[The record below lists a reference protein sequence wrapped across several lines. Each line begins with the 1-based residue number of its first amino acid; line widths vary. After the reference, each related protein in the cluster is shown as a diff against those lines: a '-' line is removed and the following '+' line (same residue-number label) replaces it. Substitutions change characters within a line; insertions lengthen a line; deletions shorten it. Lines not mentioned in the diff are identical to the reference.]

1 MNTNFWI
8 QVQNYIRKAR
18 FRRRVKNVLAAL
30 AIVTVFVTTYALILP
45 AITLENTV
53 DMPGLDTQEGQNPAD
68 LIAEETSTPEAVE
81 ETTTAQE
88 SNSDQVDPVDVSGQV
103 SGEFTSEPTALD
115 SIEGFTMDSQGKVYD
130 PAGQEIDKSILSE
143 SQLKELARKAQEQA
157 LAMALDQYHMNGQG
171 QVLDAENQLVDPD
184 SLSPQIYEALE
195 RKYINQV
202 ISLYRMDA
210 NGQIIDQN
218 GVIQEI
224 SDFSDAAILALK
236 EQRAEAQTE
245 ESLQDQDKEAGSHD
259 LSLYQWED
267 DGLIRNREGE
277 EIPPERFSAE
287 ELESL
292 KQAWYDRVLSTY
304 ALDNEGRVVN
314 AEGSLVDTDQWPL
327 DLLQALKEKA
337 AESTDLLTYALRM
350 YMDSD
355 LVIRDGIS
363 QQAVS
368 EEKLDQLSSALS
380 NILYGPEVN
389 YDARLEVKD
398 RYRAALRAQGLSD
411 QIAAEANAEAARQ
424 AAALENEAQLAASE
438 AHVAAE
444 VQEEKKAILAEPANE
459 APDSLGLERSE
470 LDVSEPLVAQAQK
483 APAPALRAPLK
494 QDPPADLDPAKNVL
508 AQTPASS
515 YYAYT
520 HPENPN
526 KSSFIRI
533 NVLPYTNQNNPGYSY
548 TYPTAYASLLK
559 IALSNAD
566 SHYDNGTVRLYIKA
580 DHAKE
585 GDPSS
590 YTAPASLSLEV
601 SDGTQLAPIPLS
613 GQIADPDGQGVLYY
627 YDITG
632 IPAGATANITTHVTY
647 PEGSLGGNTTIW
659 AEAKDGK
666 TPPPETTYT
675 KNPAGDYINFPHV
688 VEPRDHQV
696 KKLGNKPI
704 IQEKQ
709 GKYYGAGLS
718 FTVSDTV
725 TGARKYYDGF
735 AELGYLHSQEYPD
748 VVKDTL
754 TLPNSIKL
762 RDGLSAALLQP
773 LERHVVATPNDY
785 ASLDIAGKPMVDN
798 FPGSLLVVNLNG
810 QKTALA
816 YMEESR
822 QEELSYAYEA
832 ALDDQGRLQ
841 ITAKSWYKLGR
852 EADRVALWHKESPL
866 RYSLGNEI
874 LEFNTDPG
882 NNDHLVRNHVEYTMT
897 LKNKESQTSEDQTS
911 VVLKQRGAHLTIEK
925 SANTQHSPR
934 RYGDP
939 AWWTITA
946 ENDGNSPY
954 SNLKTLRDELNEN
967 LYLSWD
973 DLYKLFTDPGK
984 FEGQG
989 SPTVTI
995 TRAQFVNS
1003 PGTAPLPEA
1012 LTGDARLTP
1021 NAQNRGVQTP
1031 YHGKADYDPDQIGW
1045 TCTLT
1050 ITKEGNQLVL
1060 VSNQDPQQK
1069 TSIPLEDLKG
1079 QRRGS
1084 FDFFN
1089 QSYIVTREAQYAISW
1104 PYQKEDHNYTFAP
1117 GETHT
1122 YQLATTVK
1130 DSFML
1135 LTQDQR
1141 YTHPNKDF
1149 PVTNE
1154 IDGTFEGYGSDDHL
1168 VRNEYAKHGSV
1179 YREAFIQKAISR
1191 NGEGRIDSF
1200 FLVPTYQ
1207 GQGGPDVLTVTDH
1220 LMSDKVMFLAET
1232 GLNPGKNFGE
1242 RVSFKGKEYG
1252 AIIEAGT
1259 YKLAYKAQGGE
1270 PLTAEVIK
1278 QADGTFVAKWHFDHK
1293 EGGEFKQQIEV
1304 LTLVDEKVEGNGS
1317 YVNETWLNDH
1327 ATQRLYESTTKSPI
1341 YDFDK
1346 SIVTQKS
1353 YYPKDNKLSKHTHI
1367 SAGETVT
1374 YRITLNGE
1382 KDVTLQNK
1390 DIYDLLPATP
1400 DGFAWNS
1407 SNVKVSS
1414 YDVSNRNDVKIS
1426 ENYRNVSISP
1436 KDGQGQQKLTW
1447 NGDPNAP
1454 LISFVND
1461 GQAYLY
1467 LELTYP
1473 SEDLWDAY
1481 IAKYGDQGVDNTIHV
1496 YAGED
1501 QAHHSLGNEQE
1512 VFLRKSYAGPQM
1524 VQYNQ
1529 QPNSIP
1535 ESADRT
1541 SEAYDLPHNWVNNWD
1556 KPLYWN
1562 SPSYY
1567 NLTDFSTNYA
1577 WKDRLSTVVYTVTLF
1592 NASNSDRFYL
1602 STLEDSLPAGSH
1614 FGGLVYP
1621 TYSIRYY
1628 RFNPNW
1634 TSFTY
1639 APFSTNNTYEFPVS
1653 RIVYNGKEL
1662 LKTCSD
1668 YTEWNERK
1676 TTFDLHNF
1684 TVEADASE
1692 AGKLKFTIS
1701 NLSNYNRDPDKVYK
1715 DDKGWYL
1722 PPQKGISFAYAV
1734 IMDKYDATTDHLD
1747 NAIRMQYTPPFEGAA
1762 VKMADENLVTESSNS
1777 LSLYAGSAEIR
1788 EEDGVTY
1795 LTSQVGMDREPTQI
1809 GISKR
1814 YLGSRLDPDHK
1825 GTFQDS
1831 QEPEGRPAYV
1841 QSGYYK
1847 AEEQLQWRVD
1857 LDHKSGVVQ
1866 DWSFT
1871 DSVEK
1876 PYGFD
1881 EIRFYPAG
1889 YEKDH
1894 DLFTTITDNDI
1905 YYSFKIEESEATPK
1919 QFRITLDRPPLKFE
1933 KAGALH
1939 QEITVGLDQEASLG
1953 TAGDK
1958 ETPAF
1963 KVRIQEIDREGVPYQ
1978 QVTLTPEPGFFGFAY
1993 PGRYSA
1999 FRAKV
2004 DPAALHDYPR
2014 FDLTTSVHS
2023 RDKAQPKLYE
2033 NVARLTPSVPL
2044 VDKATSGSYDRGNGR
2059 VGDLGGP
2066 SVFDGAFAPVFG
2078 KSATSSRKQVTQLTD
2093 THTVYQDDKGK
2104 SNTAEGNPLLLQ
2116 ANSASTLPNMIDLP
2130 NASTLVRYTLEVKNY
2145 SKSAYIDDLVM
2156 VDNLP
2161 QLDDFFSWKPA
2172 QRGSDFQVNLLDP
2185 DQYLTVQVALFDEKG
2200 KALTDPSGQP
2210 IVRTLSKDQYQV
2222 QYSEKTLFG
2231 RNPDYQVMR
2240 DSTGRV
2246 PEDLDWHNSYNPQK
2260 DRSFRVIL
2268 RDQSTYASPET
2279 PDALIPANAVVSVS
2293 YDAKIDASY
2302 KPRAEEQIAW
2312 NSFGYRY
2319 HTYQSNET
2327 GDPVYLEAEPQK
2339 VGIRLPGAQAPV
2351 LEKRRLY
2358 ANNHF
2363 PLMAEEGEKSYL
2375 FLAIKESKMDTS
2387 KQYASQLARALN
2399 FLESLEGQD
2408 LASLYQTIDGK
2419 LNAGSGDAL
2428 SSVYQIYAP
2437 KLVVGSA
2444 SGTLSMVPT
2453 TQADG
2458 TSRGLAFDQIGQTQD
2473 SDVYLMEIMN
2483 PSTGRPYYLGPD
2495 GKIHEDSLT
2504 SFQGLESNIQDV
2516 NVSQAS
2522 SLPNSSYPALWL
2534 SPSAFTGAET
2544 QISFTATNVGKPW
2557 AINLLKLD
2565 GQAAPAEDQSLPSL
2579 AGAVFGLYSPIPSEQ
2594 LSQADLQA
2602 IKSKYN
2608 FLSGL
2613 NSSMVDPKTGQ
2624 TFYLKAVEETGATS
2638 PQSFTPHPPETTWSG
2653 SLMGLT
2659 TEEEAALKGL
2669 VTNHQNKLPASLRFE
2684 GLKANQYLLR
2694 ELRAPAGY
2702 AISYPE
2708 PILLERSCYFA
2719 DEGAK
2724 TLLLRGQTGA
2734 PQASWPQVANSDAW
2748 AVVSNDVEAGGV
2760 LPETGGMGTLPYLLG
2775 GLGLMSLA
2783 FLGLWRRRRAYSY

>member
-18 FRRRVKNVLAAL
+18 FRRRVRNVLAAL

-45 AITLENTV
+45 AITLENSV

-115 SIEGFTMDSQGKVYD
+115 SIEGFSMDAQGKVYD

-157 LAMALDQYHMNGQG
+157 LAMALEHYHMNGQG
-171 QVLDAENQLVDPD
+171 QVFDEEGQLIAPD
-184 SLSPQIYEALE
+184 SLSPQIYQALE
-195 RKYINQV
+195 AKYLDQV
-202 ISLYRMDA
+202 LSLYRMDQ

-224 SDFSDAAILALK
+224 GDFSDSAILALK
-236 EQRAEAQTE
+236 EQRSEAQTE
-245 ESLQDQDKEAGSHD
+245 ESLQDQDKEPGSHD
-259 LSLYQWED
+259 LSLYQWGD
-267 DGLIRNREGE
+267 DGLIRNKEGE
-277 EIPPERFSAE
+277 EIPPERFSPE

-292 KQAWYDRVLSTY
+292 KQAWCDRVLATY

-314 AEGSLVDTDQWPL
+314 AEGSLVDTDKWPL

-337 AESTDLLTYALRM
+337 ADTADTLTYALRM

-355 LVIRDGIS
+355 LIIRDGIS

-411 QIAAEANAEAARQ
+411 QITAEANAEAARQ
-424 AAALENEAQLAASE
+424 AAVLENEAQLAASE

-444 VQEEKKAILAEPANE
+444 KQEEKMAILAESANE
-459 APDSLGLERSE
+459 APDSLGLETSD
-470 LDVSEPLVAQAQK
+470 LDISEPLVAQAQK
-483 APAPALRAPLK
+483 APASALRAPVK

-580 DHAKE
+580 DHAKQ

-613 GQIADPDGQGVLYY
+613 GQIADSDGQGVLYY

-632 IPAGATANITTHVTY
+632 IPAGATANISTHVTY

-659 AEAKDGK
+659 AEAKEGK
-666 TPPPETTYT
+666 TPPQETTYT

-696 KKLGNKPI
+696 KKLGQKPI

-754 TLPNSIKL
+754 TLPNSMKL
-762 RDGLSAALLQP
+762 RDGLSAALLQT
-773 LERHVVATPNDY
+773 LERHIVTTPNDY
-785 ASLDIAGKPMVDN
+785 ASLDIAGKPMVEN

-832 ALDDQGRLQ
+832 TLDDQGRLQ
-841 ITAKSWYKLGR
+841 ITAKSWYKIGR

-874 LEFNTDPG
+874 LEFDTDPG
-882 NNDHLVRNHVEYTMT
+882 NNQHLVRNHVDYTMT

-911 VVLKQRGAHLTIEK
+911 VILKQRGAHLTIEK
-925 SANTQHSPR
+925 KANSQHSPQ

-954 SNLKTLRDELNEN
+954 SHLKTLRDELNEN

-995 TRAQFVNS
+995 TRAQFVQS
-1003 PGTAPLPEA
+1003 PGTTPLPEA

-1031 YHGKADYDPDQIGW
+1031 YHGQADYDPDQIGW

-1084 FDFFN
+1084 FDFAN
-1089 QSYIVTREAQYAISW
+1089 QSYIVTREAQYAIFW
-1104 PYQKEDHNYTFAP
+1104 PYQKEDQNYTFAP
-1117 GETHT
+1117 GEKHT
-1122 YQLATTVK
+1122 YHLATTVK

-1141 YTHPNKDF
+1141 YTHPNKNF

-1154 IDGTFEGYGSDDHL
+1154 IDATFDTYGSDDHL

-1179 YREAFIQKAISR
+1179 YREAFIEKAISR
-1191 NGEGRIDSF
+1191 NGEGRVDSF
-1200 FLVPTYQ
+1200 FLVPSYQ

-1220 LMSDKVMFLAET
+1220 LMSDKVKFLAET

-1242 RVSFKGKEYG
+1242 TVTFRGKEYG
-1252 AIIEAGT
+1252 AIIEPGT

-1270 PLTAEVIK
+1270 PLTAEVIQ

-1304 LTLVDEKVEGNGS
+1304 LTLVDEKVEGDGS

-1327 ATQRLYESTTKSPI
+1327 ATQRLYESSTKSPI

-1346 SIVTQKS
+1346 SIVTQLSWSPEQDKI
-1353 YYPKDNKLSKHTHI
+1353 SKHTHI
-1367 SAGETVT
+1367 SAGDKVT
-1374 YRITLNGE
+1374 YRITLKGE

-1414 YDVSNRNDVKIS
+1414 YAVSNRNDVKIS
-1426 ENYRNVSISP
+1426 ANYKNVSISP

-1447 NGDPNAP
+1447 NGNPNDP

-1473 SEDLWDAY
+1473 GEGLWDAY
-1481 IAKYGDQGVDNTIHV
+1481 TAKYGDQGVDNTIHV

-1529 QPNSIP
+1529 QPRNDSP
-1535 ESADRT
+1535 GSEDRT
-1541 SEAYDLPHNWVNNWD
+1541 GEAYIVSNYWKDYWD
-1556 KPLYWN
+1556 KPIYWN

-1567 NLTDFSTNYA
+1567 NLTDFSTNQA
-1577 WKDRLSTVVYTVTLF
+1577 WKDRLSVVTYTVTLF
-1592 NASNSDRFYL
+1592 NASNSDNLYL
-1602 STLEDSLPAGSH
+1602 STLEDTLPVGAHFAGLAQPGTIS
-1614 FGGLVYP
+1614 G
-1621 TYSIRYY
+1621 Y

-1634 TSFTY
+1634 QNMTY
-1639 APFSTNNTYEFPVS
+1639 TPYTRNGFPVDITYRNKS
-1653 RIVYNGKEL
+1653 LLEAARDYMEYEEKKENY
-1662 LKTCSD
+1662 S
-1668 YTEWNERK
+1668 
-1676 TTFDLHNF
+1676 LHNY
-1684 TVEADASE
+1684 TVDANTSE
-1692 AGKLKFTIS
+1692 AGKIKFNIS
-1701 NLSNYNRDPDKVYK
+1701 DLTNFNRDKVYK
-1715 DDKGWYL
+1715 DDQGRWYL
-1722 PPQKGISFAYAV
+1722 PPQQGLSFAYAV
-1734 IMDKYDATTDHLD
+1734 IMDKYDTTTDHLD
-1747 NAIRMQYTPPFEGAA
+1747 NAIRMKYIPPFEGAS
-1762 VKMADENLVTESSNS
+1762 VGIADETQVRENGHYI
-1777 LSLYAGSAEIR
+1777 SLYPGTCVTQ
-1788 EEDGVTY
+1788 EEGEDMY
-1795 LTSQVGMDREPTQI
+1795 LASQVGMDREPTQI

-1814 YLGSRLDPDHK
+1814 YLGSRLDPDHI

-1831 QEPEGRPAYV
+1831 QDPEGRPAYV

-1889 YEKDH
+1889 YEKEN
-1894 DLFTTITDNDI
+1894 DLFTTITDKDI

-1953 TAGDK
+1953 SAGDK

-1963 KVRIQEIDREGVPYQ
+1963 KVRIQEIDREGVQYQ

-1993 PGRYSA
+1993 PGIYNSY
-1999 FRAKV
+1999 RAKV
-2004 DPAALHDYPR
+2004 NPVALHDYPR

-2044 VDKATSGSYDRGNGR
+2044 VDKATSGSYDRGNGQ

-2066 SVFDGAFAPVFG
+2066 SVYDGAFAPVFG

-2093 THTVYQDDKGK
+2093 THAVYKDSKGK

-2116 ANSASTLPNMIDLP
+2116 ANSVSTLPNMIDLP

-2161 QLDDFFSWKPA
+2161 QVDDFFSWKPA
-2172 QRGSDFQVNLLDP
+2172 QRESDFQVNLLDP
-2185 DQYLTVQVALFDEKG
+2185 DQYLKVQVALYDEEG
-2200 KALTDPSGQP
+2200 SALKDSSGQP
-2210 IVRTLSKDQYQV
+2210 IVRSLSKGQYQV

-2231 RNPDYQVMR
+2231 RNPDYQVKR

-2260 DRSFRVIL
+2260 DRSFRLIL
-2268 RDQSTYASPET
+2268 RDQSTYTSPET
-2279 PDALIPANAVVSVS
+2279 TDALIPANAVVSVS
-2293 YDAKIDASY
+2293 YDAEIDASY
-2302 KPRAEEQIAW
+2302 KPRTEEQIAW

-2319 HTYQSNET
+2319 HTYQPNET

-2358 ANNHF
+2358 ANNQF

-2387 KQYASQLARALN
+2387 KQYASQLAQSLD
-2399 FLESLEGQD
+2399 FLETLEGQD
-2408 LASLYQTIDGK
+2408 LASMYQTIDAK
-2419 LNAGSGDAL
+2419 LTVGSGDAL

-2437 KLVVGSA
+2437 KLSVGAA

-2453 TQADG
+2453 TLPNG

-2495 GKIHEDSLT
+2495 GKIHEDSLS
-2504 SFQGLESNIQDV
+2504 SFQDLESNIQDV
-2516 NVSQAS
+2516 KVSQAS
-2522 SLPNSSYPALWL
+2522 SLPTSSYPALWL
-2534 SPSAFTGAET
+2534 SSSAFAGGET
-2544 QISFTATNVGKPW
+2544 QISFTATNVGRPW

-2565 GQAAPAEDQSLPSL
+2565 GQAASTEDQSLPSL
-2579 AGAVFGLYSPIPSEQ
+2579 AGAVFGLYSPLQSEQ

-2613 NSSMVDPKTGQ
+2613 NPSMVDPKTGQ

-2669 VTNHQNKLPASLRFE
+2669 VTNLQNKLPASLRFE

-2708 PILLERSCYFA
+2708 PILLERSYYFA

-2734 PQASWPQVANSDAW
+2734 PQASWPEVDGSDAW
-2748 AVVSNDVEAGGV
+2748 AMVSNDVEAGGV